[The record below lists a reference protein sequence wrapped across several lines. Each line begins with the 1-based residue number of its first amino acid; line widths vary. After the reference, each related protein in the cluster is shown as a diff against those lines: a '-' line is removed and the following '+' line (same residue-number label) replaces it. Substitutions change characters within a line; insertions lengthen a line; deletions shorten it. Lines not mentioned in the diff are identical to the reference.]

1 MSESGRRRR
10 WDQIGA
16 SGVPVASAFGRVYG
30 FRVLGFRALG
40 LFSLPLGFR
49 V

>member
-1 MSESGRRRR
+1 MKAPIATSTAWTMGCYSSG
-10 WDQIGA
+10 
-16 SGVPVASAFGRVYG
+16 PVTSSREELG

-40 LFSLPLGFR
+40 LR